1 MRYKATPLSIRSAPI
16 PRDPLPPSRTASPR
30 RGRDPKTVVS
40 LIAFV
45 SMAVFLV
52 VPRSGTSAATGG
64 TLAINQ
70 AELASRPTSGA
81 AWQAMVD
88 VARGP
93 LGLADLTDQNN
104 QHGVRVL
111 ATALVAARL
120 DDVTLRAKAAA
131 GIMSAVGTERVG
143 AGNSTL
149 ALGRQLSAYVLAADI
164 IDLSGS
170 NDSTFRSWLSAIRT
184 KVLGG
189 HSIWDSLV
197 RTHEYSAN
205 NWGAFAGASR
215 IAASLYL
222 GDSADVAR
230 AAAVFRGFVGD
241 RSAYAG
247 FRPFGSD
254 PLTWAC
260 STSTA
265 TPINPPCTKSGID
278 VDGAILEDISRGGS
292 LRWPPGDSGQ
302 SYTLESLQGL
312 VLQAELLSRAGYDSW
327 NWSNK
332 ALARAAKIVTR
343 FSGWNDSSVSR
354 HVPWLLNKR
363 YGLGLPTTAAGMG
376 RGFGFTDW
384 LYGPGSSTSG
394 GTPVP
399 TAAPTST
406 PTPAPTA
413 APTPPPTPRPTAS
426 PTPVPTATPAPSPT
440 QPPTATPGGPPTATP
455 GPTAAPAPTPTQ
467 PPSPTATPGGGGAPG
482 PTVTPDPA
490 PTPRPT
496 RTPRPTAEPTPTPQ
510 PTPQP
515 TPDPTPAPPR
525 DTAARPSHPTVRLAT
540 STSVSTNSVPL
551 VVRWGPRGQDYQVE
565 ERIGDGEYIRVAS
578 GESVAIRRAG
588 RSGLEYRYRVRAVT
602 STDRSDWVSSP
613 EIDVSRFGEGAS
625 ALRYTGTWRAAS
637 SPSYIGG
644 KVRYSIQR
652 GATASFQ
659 FDGRSVA
666 LIAPKGP
673 TRGSARIYLDGKYVT
688 TVSLYRST
696 FRAREIVFAA
706 NWSAA
711 ARHRLTIR
719 VVGTP
724 RHPMVALDTLYVLH

>member
-1 MRYKATPLSIRSAPI
+1 MRYKALPLSIRSAPT
-16 PRDPLPPSRTASPR
+16 PRAPRPSSRPPSPR
-30 RGRDPKTVVS
+30 RRVDPKTVVS
-40 LIAFV
+40 LIAFL
-45 SMAVFLV
+45 SLGVFLV

-64 TLAINQ
+64 TLIINQ

-111 ATALVAARL
+111 ATAFVAARL

-184 KVLGG
+184 RVLGG

-241 RSAYAG
+241 RTAYAG
-247 FRPFGSD
+247 FRDFGSD

-260 STSTA
+260 ST
-265 TPINPPCTKSGID
+265 PINPACTKSGID

-332 ALARAAKIVTR
+332 ALARAARMVSR
-343 FSGWNDSSVSR
+343 FSGWNQSSVSK

-384 LYGPGSSTSG
+384 LYGPGSSTTG

-399 TAAPTST
+399 TSAPTRT
-406 PTPAPTA
+406 PTPVLFA
-413 APTPPPTPRPTAS
+413 APTPP
-426 PTPVPTATPAPSPT
+426 
-440 QPPTATPGGPPTATP
+440 
-455 GPTAAPAPTPTQ
+455 
-467 PPSPTATPGGGGAPG
+467 
-482 PTVTPDPA
+482 
-490 PTPRPT
+490 
-496 RTPRPTAEPTPTPQ
+496 
-510 PTPQP
+510 
-515 TPDPTPAPPR
+515 
-525 DTAARPSHPTVRLAT
+525 
-540 STSVSTNSVPL
+540 
-551 VVRWGPRGQDYQVE
+551 
-565 ERIGDGEYIRVAS
+565 
-578 GESVAIRRAG
+578 
-588 RSGLEYRYRVRAVT
+588 
-602 STDRSDWVSSP
+602 
-613 EIDVSRFGEGAS
+613 
-625 ALRYTGTWRAAS
+625 
-637 SPSYIGG
+637 
-644 KVRYSIQR
+644 
-652 GATASFQ
+652 
-659 FDGRSVA
+659 
-666 LIAPKGP
+666 
-673 TRGSARIYLDGKYVT
+673 
-688 TVSLYRST
+688 
-696 FRAREIVFAA
+696 
-706 NWSAA
+706 
-711 ARHRLTIR
+711 
-719 VVGTP
+719 
-724 RHPMVALDTLYVLH
+724 